1 MGAIWFP
8 NPLSQLSSNSLYLFL
23 AHCGKGELPSLEIL
37 FRKNPELLQDIYL
50 YIWKDS
56 TAASGVSTI
65 SQPHFV
71 ASEEGHFDPGQVLE
85 ILILASLVKKIR
97 TWQVKKWNTIWN

>member
-1 MGAIWFP
+1 M
-8 NPLSQLSSNSLYLFL
+8 
-23 AHCGKGELPSLEIL
+23 EIL

-97 TWQVKKWNTIWN
+97 T